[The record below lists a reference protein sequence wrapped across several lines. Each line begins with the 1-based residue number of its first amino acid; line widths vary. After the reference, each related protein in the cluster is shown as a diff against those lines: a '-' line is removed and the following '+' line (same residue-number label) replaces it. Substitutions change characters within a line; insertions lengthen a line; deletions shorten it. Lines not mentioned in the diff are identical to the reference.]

1 MNTKAANIENLSHE
15 DGDEKSD
22 TQIPENVDPISS
34 LKIKSSV
41 ETVTLKHGASSV
53 VAISSPVC
61 SCMTLV
67 VCAFGILEDS
77 KEQSE
82 SEILPYTPF
91 YEKDASTA
99 TLVWQTVA
107 NAFILTC
114 VIIFATVLLVLLY
127 KYKCKIFVQLYMI
140 LITIVLTSF
149 VGLLFAYKFVSMY
162 NLIVDWISIV
172 LIFLNIAVTSVVLVH
187 FKGPLLGQQII
198 LIIMS
203 ALIALEFE
211 KRLPNWTAWVILAVV
226 SIYDLVAVLAPFG
239 PLRILLNMAS
249 ERNEELFPGLI
260 YTTGMIWV
268 NQVLP
273 SELIESND
281 ASSKKDSKDTSNK
294 QAVNY
299 LKSSR
304 VILPSSRQPVSSD
317 KLSQNSSNLE
327 VNNGIKLG
335 LGDFIFYSLL
345 IAKAT
350 SSQDFVVIISCY
362 VAIIVGLI
370 LTLFLLSVFKKALP
384 ALPFSI
390 SLGLFFYFT
399 FFYAVRPFVDMIAAE
414 QVFL

>member
-1 MNTKAANIENLSHE
+1 MKSEAPNLKSLSYE
-15 DGDEKSD
+15 RVDEKSD
-22 TQIPENVDPISS
+22 TKIDGNIDPGVP
-34 LKIKSSV
+34 IKSNSSV
-41 ETVTLKHGASSV
+41 ETVSLKYGASSV
-53 VAISSPVC
+53 IAISSPVSC
-61 SCMTLV
+61 CMTLV
-67 VCAFGILEDS
+67 ILAFNILEDS

-91 YEKDASTA
+91 HKENASTA
-99 TLVWQTVA
+99 TLVWQTIA
-107 NAFILTC
+107 NAMILTC
-114 VIIFATVLLVLLY
+114 VIILATVLLVLLY
-127 KYKCKIFVQLYMI
+127 KYRCRVCVQLYMI
-140 LITIVLTSF
+140 LITIILTSF
-149 VGLLFAYKFVSMY
+149 VGLLFAQKYVSIY
-162 NLIVDWISIV
+162 NLIVDWISIC
-172 LIFLNIAVTSVVLVH
+172 LIFFNIAIVSVVLVH
-187 FKGPLLGQQII
+187 FKGPLLGQQLI

-211 KRLPNWTAWVILAVV
+211 KRLPNWTAWLILAVV

-273 SELIESND
+273 SNYEESSD
-281 ASSKKDSKDTSNK
+281 ASIKKKSEVTSNKHSNHSSKKPG
-294 QAVNY
+294 AIV
-299 LKSSR
+299 
-304 VILPSSRQPVSSD
+304 PSSRQPADNDYSSQSSSVSE
-317 KLSQNSSNLE
+317 SS
-327 VNNGIKLG
+327 NGIKLG

-345 IAKAT
+345 IAKSS

-370 LTLFLLSVFKKALP
+370 LTLILLSVFKKALP

-390 SLGLFFYFT
+390 SLGLFYYFT
-399 FFYAVRPFVDMIAAE
+399 FFYAVRPFVDLIASE